1 MIVPSGDSVERS
13 AASDLG
19 EASTNPHKIAS
30 IFDLIGTDQEVE
42 EIDRRTRDRRIDDLV
57 KEIEAR
63 DEAKRRVAERKA
75 QALIDV
81 DADRAMDGL
90 AFLTFKDESEPI
102 WGAGAE
108 VLAAQGEGVVI
119 CGPQGVGKSTLAQQ
133 LVLARMGITSSML
146 LGYPVARDER
156 PIFYLAMDRPM
167 QIRRSLARMVDLTDE
182 STAATIKRQLIVWK
196 GRVPLKANE
205 APDAFAEWVA
215 KHGRNPG
222 LVIVDSLK
230 DLLSGLIGDDDGIG
244 FNDAMQRVIENGTEF
259 LSLHQQRKATAENR
273 KPAQLSDVYGSGW
286 LTAGQGSVLLLWG
299 EPGASSVELSHLKQ
313 PQERVGPLIIK
324 HEHGEGASTKV
335 DPAQVITVL
344 AERAGETGITE
355 ADAVA
360 EVFGIDNPAE
370 PGYVA
375 AKSSVRRTLNN
386 LARDTVLTYEAGTRG
401 GSGGGGTAARWR
413 ICG

>member
-1 MIVPSGDSVERS
+1 MEQI
-13 AASDLG
+13 
-19 EASTNPHKIAS
+19 T
-30 IFDLIGTDQEVE
+30 
-42 EIDRRTRDRRIDDLV
+42 RTTRERRIDNLV
-57 KEIEAR
+57 EAFEER
-63 DEAKRRVAERKA
+63 DEAKRQVSERKA
-75 QALIDV
+75 QALINV

-90 AFLTFKDESEPI
+90 TFLTFNDDSEPI

-167 QIRRSLARMVDLTDE
+167 QIRRSLARMVDLTE
-182 STAATIKRQLIVWK
+182 ETAAATIKRQLIVWK
-196 GRVPLKANE
+196 GRVPIKANE
-205 APDAFAEWVA
+205 APEAFAEWVA
-215 KHGRNPG
+215 QHGRNPG

-259 LSLHQQRKATAENR
+259 LSLHHQRKATADNL

-299 EPGASSVELSHLKQ
+299 QPGASSVELSHLKQ

-324 HEHGEGASTKV
+324 HQHGEGASTKI
-335 DPAQVITVL
+335 DAAHVITAL
-344 AERAGETGITE
+344 ADRAGEIGISE

-360 EVFGIDNPAE
+360 EVFGIDDPAG

-375 AKSSVRRTLNN
+375 AKSSVRRTLNK
-386 LARDTVLTYEAGTRG
+386 LARDKVLAYEAGSRG
-401 GSGGGGTAARWR
+401 GSGGGGRAARWR